1 MEQDLPVKLRTVQL
15 TDCFFTGDVTALEE
29 EQRIVNAVIC
39 DGPEYY
45 VIIVG
50 ESPLAVTDDEIE
62 SFRGKSVEN
71 ENIHPGFFLIIKFGH
86 ECFGESRLLR
96 TDLAHFSAWVRD

>member
-62 SFRGKSVEN
+62 PFRGKSVEN

-86 ECFGESRLLR
+86 ECFGGVAPPA
-96 TDLAHFSAWVRD
+96 D

>member
-39 DGPEYY
+39 DGPDYY
-45 VIIVG
+45 VVIVG

-62 SFRGKSVEN
+62 PFRGRSVEMRTF
-71 ENIHPGFFLIIKFGH
+71 ISGF
-86 ECFGESRLLR
+86 S
-96 TDLAHFSAWVRD
+96 S

>member
-39 DGPEYY
+39 DG
-45 VIIVG
+45 
-50 ESPLAVTDDEIE
+50 A
-62 SFRGKSVEN
+62 
-71 ENIHPGFFLIIKFGH
+71 
-86 ECFGESRLLR
+86 RLLCR
-96 TDLAHFSAWVRD
+96 NRG

>member
-39 DGPEYY
+39 DGPDYY
-45 VIIVG
+45 
-50 ESPLAVTDDEIE
+50 L
-62 SFRGKSVEN
+62 N
-71 ENIHPGFFLIIKFGH
+71 
-86 ECFGESRLLR
+86 
-96 TDLAHFSAWVRD
+96 SARVSNSHGA

>member
-39 DGPEYY
+39 DGPDYY
-45 VIIVG
+45 VAIVG

-62 SFRGKSVEN
+62 PFRGRSVEMRTF
-71 ENIHPGFFLIIKFGH
+71 IPGF
-86 ECFGESRLLR
+86 S
-96 TDLAHFSAWVRD
+96 S